1 MFSHFQ
7 NIRNSIS
14 RLNNILTV
22 IVSDVL
28 VNEVVVVI
36 DSTTTLEKMN
46 KCRQQLRKRKL
57 TRTSE
62 MVVERPNWS
71 VSSRIDDDLP
81 FTG

>member
-7 NIRNSIS
+7 NIWNSIS
-14 RLNNILTV
+14 RLNNVLTV

-36 DSTTTLEKMN
+36 NSTTTLEKMN
-46 KCRQQLRKRKL
+46 KCREQLTKRKL
-57 TRTSE
+57 TGTSE
-62 MVVERPNWS
+62 MVVECPNWPIP
-71 VSSRIDDDLP
+71 SRIDDDLP